1 MKASS
6 SRGIVLATSVVTTGM
21 RTASGMYISHSKPR
35 PEPIVFSERTNRNV
49 QRLHGFS
56 GKAVEVTAKTTA
68 LIHEAIG
75 EAVDYAAGDKGK
87 GRLNARAEDTS
98 KDKLSLKTR
107 LLMSTDMLLT
117 TVENSAK
124 ELIEHGTTRM
134 SEAMGH
140 KYA

>member
-1 MKASS
+1 
-6 SRGIVLATSVVTTGM
+6 M
-21 RTASGMYISHSKPR
+21 RTASNMYISNSKPR

-56 GKAVEVTAKTTA
+56 GKAVDVTAKTTA

-75 EAVDYAAGDKGK
+75 KAVDYAAGGKGK
-87 GRLNARAEDTS
+87 GKQNEDARAGDTS
-98 KDKLSLKTR
+98 KDKLSLTTR

-117 TVENSAK
+117 TVENSTK
-124 ELIEHGTTRM
+124 ELIEHGTTRV

-140 KYA
+140 KYAFMIDIHDLPIFVLTAPL